1 MRFAAALF
9 AALAVASCAFDSEE
23 ALFSANEAVF
33 PFETGAAYNWRP
45 SGEGE
50 EPLIVRFQRAG
61 VHYELRVI
69 DAEPDD
75 RAMRALFIPVGET
88 YEDDYIGQV
97 ALDGE
102 GRGFAY
108 VFLWPTGEGR
118 FRAILHP
125 GAFDRAEPGSITD
138 YCTPAPYSG
147 CTFRSAADVRRFY
160 LNVLY
165 PAFANGQTPARFLDL
180 ASASATEAGKPQP
193 R

>member
-75 RAMRALFIPVGET
+75 RATSWPPWPSCRPPCWSIEWRPRRQLARESTRAGHRVVVKGK
-88 YEDDYIGQV
+88 V
-97 ALDGE
+97 
-102 GRGFAY
+102 FA
-108 VFLWPTGEGR
+108 
-118 FRAILHP
+118 
-125 GAFDRAEPGSITD
+125 
-138 YCTPAPYSG
+138 
-147 CTFRSAADVRRFY
+147 
-160 LNVLY
+160 
-165 PAFANGQTPARFLDL
+165 
-180 ASASATEAGKPQP
+180 
-193 R
+193 